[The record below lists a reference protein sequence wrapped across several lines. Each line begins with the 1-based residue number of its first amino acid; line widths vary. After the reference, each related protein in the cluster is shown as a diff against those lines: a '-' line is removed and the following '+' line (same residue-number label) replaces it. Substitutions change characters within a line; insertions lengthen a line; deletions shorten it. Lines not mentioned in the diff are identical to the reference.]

1 MQVKMWDRF
10 TGSRCRFRNVLKQVK
25 TLSNRDHITPE
36 VSRWYHLKIAQTS
49 EFAFVKYDLTPLE
62 VFASL
67 CFWRNKILKLNI
79 TLNDLSRWIDFAVLE
94 KEKTDSHFP
103 GDANRFVKK
112 KNRKKKSTIGF
123 EWFPQT
129 QRSYHSLCMLEDDVS
144 QGENTAKAKSENVRF
159 PRDRD
164 VA

>member
-67 CFWRNKILKLNI
+67 CFWRNKILNLNI

-112 KNRKKKSTIGF
+112 KKKERKNLQLALNGF
-123 EWFPQT
+123 HRHKGHITPSACWRMMSVKVKIQQKPKVK
-129 QRSYHSLCMLEDDVS
+129 M
-144 QGENTAKAKSENVRF
+144 
-159 PRDRD
+159 
-164 VA
+164 

>member
-1 MQVKMWDRF
+1 MTCQ
-10 TGSRCRFRNVLKQVK
+10 
-25 TLSNRDHITPE
+25 
-36 VSRWYHLKIAQTS
+36 
-49 EFAFVKYDLTPLE
+49 
-62 VFASL
+62 
-67 CFWRNKILKLNI
+67 
-79 TLNDLSRWIDFAVLE
+79 DFAVLG
-94 KEKTDSHFP
+94 KEKTYSHFP
-103 GDANRFVKK
+103 GDGKSFVKK
-112 KNRKKKSTIGF
+112 KKKRKKKSTIGF